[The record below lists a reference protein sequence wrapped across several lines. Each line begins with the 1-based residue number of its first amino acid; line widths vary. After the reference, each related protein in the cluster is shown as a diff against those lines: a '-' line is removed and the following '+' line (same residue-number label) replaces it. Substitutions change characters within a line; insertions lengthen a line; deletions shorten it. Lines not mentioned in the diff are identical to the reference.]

1 MSAYPFFVYGTLR
14 RGQGNYRRLLAGR
27 TTAEISA
34 TLPGHALYG
43 QGLPYAVAAEAS
55 AAVVGDLMFLDA
67 ERYDEVLADLDRL
80 EGYRPGRS
88 SFYVRQAVTVRIE
101 GGEETAWVYLA
112 GPETARRLSDVER
125 IDGGDWLA
133 YDDVAV

>member
-1 MSAYPFFVYGTLR
+1 MSGYPFFVYGTLR

-43 QGLPYAVAAEAS
+43 QGLPYAVGAEAS
-55 AAVVGDLMFLDA
+55 AAVVGDLMFVDA

-88 SFYVRQAVTVRIE
+88 SFYVRQAVTVRKE

-112 GPETARRLSDVER
+112 GPETARRLNDVER